1 MTNFVHDGET
11 EYEFN
16 VSPSGAFLPCHLL
29 LLCPDT
35 TGKYCIFWTS
45 QSSQIYILPNFLGVG
60 GNGLLADS
68 SCGVL
73 GSRQKKSDRGFT
85 FFQNS
90 QNHYQSFAFFWNS
103 QNHNYGFG
111 FFKAHKIIYNFA
123 ILTTDLCQRGWKHKP
138 HNNFNNPH
146 QLELNHAPYSSH
158 TWFICRYFLDIF
170 SYHSS
175 QYLVLGISWKLSHSV
190 KTKLHPW

>member
-1 MTNFVHDGET
+1 MSN
-11 EYEFN
+11 
-16 VSPSGAFLPCHLL
+16 S
-29 LLCPDT
+29 
-35 TGKYCIFWTS
+35 
-45 QSSQIYILPNFLGVG
+45 LGVG

-90 QNHYQSFAFFWNS
+90 QNHYQSFTFFWNS

-111 FFKAHKIIYNFA
+111 FFKAHKIIYDFA
-123 ILTTDLCQRGWKHKP
+123 ILTTDLCQRGWNHKP

-158 TWFICRYFLDIF
+158 TWFICRHFLDIQLLISIHLSIWYLAF
-170 SYHSS
+170 LGNSVTQSRLSS
-175 QYLVLGISWKLSHSV
+175 THGSFFLYWTIFGLGYLVFGISYF
-190 KTKLHPW
+190 KTKLHPK

>member
-1 MTNFVHDGET
+1 MTNFVH
-11 EYEFN
+11 EFN
-16 VSPSGAFLPCHLL
+16 VSPSGAFHPCHLL

-35 TGKYCIFWTS
+35 PCKYLIFWTS
-45 QSSQIYILPNFLGVG
+45 QSSQSYILPNFLGVG

-175 QYLVLGISWKLSHSV
+175 QYLVFGISWKLSHSV